1 MQTAAADS
9 GQSAMPAQETTLSQ
23 LLNVSRIVLQ
33 QGIDLL
39 DEHLT
44 SNDQLTVQSQYLPGS
59 TIGKHLRH
67 SNDHFALLL
76 DCIHDPPPYV
86 LSYDVRIRNT
96 PMEQDRAAARA
107 VLVATIRKLEDIVP
121 LADAATPLKLQAVT
135 PYLQEFDTTFGREL
149 WFAVLHCVHHW
160 SMVRVIAG
168 ELNIK
173 LAEDFGFAPSTLI
186 VKRRWGKQRFDGLY
200 ETLLPARTN
209 TMSHN
214 ITPLE
219 GETSKKR
226 VCYFFD
232 SDIGGFHYGPGHPMK
247 PTRIRMCHSLVMNY
261 GLYKKMEIF
270 RAKPAT
276 KREMTQFHSDEY
288 IEFLNKI
295 TPSTMNQ
302 YIKEQHKYN
311 VGDDCPV
318 FDGLFD
324 YCSISAGGSMEGAAR
339 LSRDKCDIAINWA
352 GGLHHAKKSE
362 ASGFCYVNDIVLGIL
377 ELLRYHQRVLYID
390 IDVHHGDGVEEAFY
404 TTDRVMTVSFHKYGE
419 YFPGTGELRDT
430 GVLKGKNYS
439 LNFPLRDGISD
450 ENYKSVFEPVIQQV
464 MDSYDPSAIVL
475 QCGTDSLSGDKLG
488 CLNLSMRGHAN
499 CVKFVKSF
507 NRPLLLL
514 GGGGY
519 TMRNVSR
526 AWAYETGLAAGV
538 ELGPEIP
545 VNEYYEYFG
554 PDYEL
559 DVKASNTDDLNTPA
573 YLERVKRIVMENLR
587 QGGGPPSVQMS
598 DIPALPIDMA
608 LDDPNEDEDLIPPD
622 TRRHRRLLDSRRQ
635 ADGELSDSDDEG
647 EGGRRDHADHRK
659 PDSTGVSTPTAGRKF
674 GIMGAASVGG
684 GAAGAGPSAHTTVAR
699 VLEAGSKM
707 DVETPRSSST
717 PTPLLSEGDLEMT
730 VDEPVKEEETDK
742 PALVADDARKAEG
755 DMQVD

>member
-1 MQTAAADS
+1 
-9 GQSAMPAQETTLSQ
+9 MPINTNLSQ
-23 LLNVSRIVLQ
+23 KSSSSSTTDPVANLLYVSKTVLHQ
-33 QGIDLL
+33 AIDLL
-39 DEHLT
+39 DNYLT
-44 SNDQLTVQSQYLPGS
+44 SDDQLTESSKILPGS
-59 TIGKHLRH
+59 TIGLESFSYFRPSLKLTIYSSGKHLRH
-67 SNDHFALLL
+67 ARDHFVLLM
-76 DCIHDPPPYV
+76 DSVSSSPPHT
-86 LSYDVRIRNT
+86 LSYDKRCRNT
-96 PMEQDRAAARA
+96 PMESSRSAARA
-107 VLVATIRKLEDIVP
+107 ALLEAIEQLETHVHSAQLD
-121 LADAATPLKLQAVT
+121 TPLTLQAVT
-135 PYLQEFDTTFGREL
+135 PELQEFKTTFGRE
-149 WFAVLHCVHHW
+149 
-160 SMVRVIAG
+160 
-168 ELNIK
+168 
-173 LAEDFGFAPSTLI
+173 
-186 VKRRWGKQRFDGLY
+186 
-200 ETLLPARTN
+200 
-209 TMSHN
+209 
-214 ITPLE
+214 
-219 GETSKKR
+219 
-226 VCYFFD
+226 CYFFD

-288 IEFLNKI
+288 IDFLSRI
-295 TPSTMNQ
+295 TPNNMNSF
-302 YIKEQHKYN
+302 IKEQHKYN

-377 ELLRYHQRVLYID
+377 ELLRYHTRVLYID

-419 YFPGTGELRDT
+419 YFPGTGEVRDV
-430 GVLKGKNYS
+430 GVMKGKHYA
-439 LNFPLRDGISD
+439 LNFPLRDGITD

-464 MDSYDPSAIVL
+464 MESYDPSAIVL

-499 CVKFVKSF
+499 CVAFVKSF
-507 NRPLLLL
+507 NKPLLLL

-526 AWAYETGLAAGV
+526 VWAYETGLAAGV

-559 DVKASNTDDLNTPA
+559 DVKSSNTEDLNSPA

-587 QGGGPPSVQMS
+587 HVGGPPGVQMTAQCP
-598 DIPALPIDMA
+598 DIPTMPIDDM
-608 LDDPNEDEDLIPPD
+608 LDDPNRNEDFEDMNE
-622 TRRHRRLLDSRRQ
+622 RRPIRLLDSRRQ

-647 EGGRRDHADHRK
+647 EGGRRNHMRHRSRESV
-659 PDSTGVSTPTAGRKF
+659 DGEGTNRKF
-674 GIMGAASVGG
+674 GMGIGIMTSSASALGHGVGPSG
-684 GAAGAGPSAHTTVAR
+684 HTTATRILSTSQPHPSDMEVDTPPIATPPLETTNNGTPSNQTDMETASKSPVKLPAGANDMMLDGSTT
-699 VLEAGSKM
+699 GSN
-707 DVETPRSSST
+707 V
-717 PTPLLSEGDLEMT
+717 
-730 VDEPVKEEETDK
+730 
-742 PALVADDARKAEG
+742 
-755 DMQVD
+755 

>member
-1 MQTAAADS
+1 MSEKMTPIDGDS
-9 GQSAMPAQETTLSQ
+9 Q
-23 LLNVSRIVLQ
+23 
-33 QGIDLL
+33 
-39 DEHLT
+39 
-44 SNDQLTVQSQYLPGS
+44 
-59 TIGKHLRH
+59 
-67 SNDHFALLL
+67 
-76 DCIHDPPPYV
+76 
-86 LSYDVRIRNT
+86 
-96 PMEQDRAAARA
+96 
-107 VLVATIRKLEDIVP
+107 
-121 LADAATPLKLQAVT
+121 
-135 PYLQEFDTTFGREL
+135 
-149 WFAVLHCVHHW
+149 
-160 SMVRVIAG
+160 
-168 ELNIK
+168 
-173 LAEDFGFAPSTLI
+173 
-186 VKRRWGKQRFDGLY
+186 
-200 ETLLPARTN
+200 
-209 TMSHN
+209 
-214 ITPLE
+214 
-219 GETSKKR
+219 KKR

-288 IEFLNKI
+288 VEFLARI
-295 TPSTMNQ
+295 TPSNMNS
-302 YIKEQHKYN
+302 YVKEQHKYN

-318 FDGLFD
+318 FDGLFE

-339 LSRDKCDIAINWA
+339 LSRDKCDIAVNWA

-377 ELLRYHQRVLYID
+377 ELLRYHNRVLYID

-419 YFPGTGELRDT
+419 YFPGTGELRDV
-430 GVLKGKNYS
+430 GVMKGKYYA

-450 ENYKSVFEPVIQQV
+450 ENYKSVFEPVIQNV
-464 MDSYDPSAIVL
+464 METYDPSAIVL

-507 NRPLLLL
+507 NKPLLLL

-559 DVKASNTDDLNTPA
+559 DVKSSNTDDLNTPA
-573 YLERVKRIVMENLR
+573 YLDRVKRIVLENLR
-587 QGGGPPSVQMS
+587 HSGGPPGVQMT
-598 DIPALPIDMA
+598 DIPTMPIDAQM
-608 LDDPNEDEDLIPPD
+608 DDPNEDEDLINPNE
-622 TRRHRRLLDSRRQ
+622 RRPMRLLDSRRQ

-647 EGGRRDHADHRK
+647 EGGRRDHATYRNG
-659 PDSTGVSTPTAGRKF
+659 DSDGLNGTHKF
-674 GIMGAASVGG
+674 GIGGGILSSGAAHTH
-684 GAAGAGPSAHTTVAR
+684 GAGPSGHTTVVR
-699 VLEAGSKM
+699 ML
-707 DVETPRSSST
+707 SST
-717 PTPLLSEGDLEMT
+717 VDMEVDTPSTESGANGTSDAAPPTAPPASSASEGEAKSGAPAAEST
-730 VDEPVKEEETDK
+730 VPLGDK
-742 PALVADDARKAEG
+742 PAPVVPEPKDEKME
-755 DMQVD
+755 VDSTNAP

>member
-1 MQTAAADS
+1 MSDK
-9 GQSAMPAQETTLSQ
+9 MVP
-23 LLNVSRIVLQ
+23 I
-33 QGIDLL
+33 QG
-39 DEHLT
+39 E
-44 SNDQLTVQSQYLPGS
+44 NQ
-59 TIGKHLRH
+59 
-67 SNDHFALLL
+67 
-76 DCIHDPPPYV
+76 
-86 LSYDVRIRNT
+86 
-96 PMEQDRAAARA
+96 
-107 VLVATIRKLEDIVP
+107 
-121 LADAATPLKLQAVT
+121 
-135 PYLQEFDTTFGREL
+135 
-149 WFAVLHCVHHW
+149 
-160 SMVRVIAG
+160 
-168 ELNIK
+168 
-173 LAEDFGFAPSTLI
+173 
-186 VKRRWGKQRFDGLY
+186 
-200 ETLLPARTN
+200 
-209 TMSHN
+209 
-214 ITPLE
+214 
-219 GETSKKR
+219 KKR

-288 IEFLNKI
+288 IDFLSRI
-295 TPSTMNQ
+295 TPSNMNSFL
-302 YIKEQHKYN
+302 KEQHKYN

-339 LSRDKCDIAINWA
+339 LSRDKCDIAVNWA

-377 ELLRYHQRVLYID
+377 ELLRYHNRVLYID

-419 YFPGTGELRDT
+419 YFPGTGELRDV
-430 GVLKGKNYS
+430 GVTKGKYYA

-464 MDSYDPSAIVL
+464 MESYDPSAIVL

-507 NRPLLLL
+507 NKPLLLL

-559 DVKASNTDDLNTPA
+559 DVKSSNTDDLNTPA
-573 YLERVKRIVMENLR
+573 YLDRVKRIVMENLR
-587 QGGGPPSVQMS
+587 QVGGPPSVQMS
-598 DIPALPIDMA
+598 DIPSLPIDDM
-608 LDDPNEDEDLIPPD
+608 LDDPNRNEDMESLDQ
-622 TRRHRRLLDSRRQ
+622 RRPQRLLDSRRQ

-647 EGGRRDHADHRK
+647 EGGRRNHMRHRSG
-659 PDSTGVSTPTAGRKF
+659 DSVNGGDSSNRKF
-674 GIMGAASVGG
+674 GMGVGIMTSSGSTNIH
-684 GAAGAGPSAHTTVAR
+684 GAGPSGHTTAAR
-699 VLEAGSKM
+699 ILSNSHPEPSEMDVDTPPRDIPSKPVGPAEPTAERVPTEAPAVKSTTGSEDMVLE
-707 DVETPRSSST
+707 ESSS
-717 PTPLLSEGDLEMT
+717 SSI
-730 VDEPVKEEETDK
+730 V
-742 PALVADDARKAEG
+742 
-755 DMQVD
+755 